1 MEQTSRENKRARTA
15 ANLVRLNV
23 NLNTETADALRELAD
38 ERGISVTEAVRRAI
52 SLYKYIEDET
62 HDGRRIQVADRTGK
76 MVSELVLI

>member
-1 MEQTSRENKRARTA
+1 MDQTNKENKRART

-62 HDGRRIQVADRTGK
+62 HDGKRIQVADRAGK